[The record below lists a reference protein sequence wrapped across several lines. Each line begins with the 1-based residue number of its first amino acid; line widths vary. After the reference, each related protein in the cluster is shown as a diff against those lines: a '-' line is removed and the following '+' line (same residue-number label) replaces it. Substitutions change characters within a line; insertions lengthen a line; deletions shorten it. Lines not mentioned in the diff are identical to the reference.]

1 MLKQSISLVSA
12 RPDLHQAKLVFY
24 LFIASLAMFFLATL
38 LTYLIIRNQAF
49 NPIPASDL
57 DRPTPTITLLNPGLG
72 SEAPATIAYVPLK
85 LPLTFWISTSVLL
98 LTGVFLQRAS
108 WLVHRERQREF
119 RRWLVVAW
127 VAAIAF
133 VVIQAFGMNDLLQ
146 QHFAR
151 TDGSTKVYGMSFTL
165 AFLHALHVLGGL
177 IFLGFIIFQAYRNRY
192 DHERHWAVDH
202 CAGYWHFLDVVWISM
217 LVMFAVTK

>member
-12 RPDLHQAKLVFY
+12 RRDLHQAKLVFY
-24 LFIASLAMFFLATL
+24 LFIASLAMFFIATL

-49 NPIPASDL
+49 NPIPVAEADL
-57 DRPTPTITLLNPGLG
+57 PAPTISLSEPGMG
-72 SEAPATIAYVPLK
+72 SEDPSTIAYIPLK
-85 LPLTFWISTSVLL
+85 LPMTFWISTSVLL
-98 LTGVFLQRAS
+98 LTGIFLQRAS

-119 RRWLVVAW
+119 RRLLVWAW
-127 VAAIAF
+127 VAALVF
-133 VVIQAFGMNDLLQ
+133 VIIQAFGMNHLFQ

-165 AFLHALHVLGGL
+165 AFLHALHVIGGL
-177 IFLGFIIFQAYRNRY
+177 IFLGFIIFQAFRNRY